1 MTAPMQTA
9 LPYGIRDIKLTPY
22 LDALGTVLGNNSVDL
37 PYAQTLSFSEAEE
50 TTELRGDDKLV
61 TIHGQGAQVDL
72 SLESGGISLA
82 AWKILTGGSL
92 VEEGVAPNRRIRLRK
107 RSSDTRPY
115 FRVEGQSVSDSGG
128 DVHVIIYRCRLNG
141 DLAGDFTDGEFFV
154 SNASGQGLPLLD
166 DTNDL
171 LYDFVQNEQK
181 AAISL
186 TPTPNPLPTPQNVVP
201 GALTATSVALNWD
214 DVANATGYVVERSV
228 SPFSSWTAVGS
239 SAGGEPTT
247 SNTTVTGLDAS
258 TAYKFRVKAV
268 LPGGT
273 SDPSI
278 DTGVV
283 TTPSA

>member
-1 MTAPMQTA
+1 MQTA

-22 LDALGTVLGNNSVDL
+22 IDALGTVLGSTSVDL

-50 TTELRGDDKLV
+50 TTELRGDDKLI
-61 TIHGQGAQVDL
+61 TIHGPGAQVDL

-82 AWKILTGGSL
+82 AWKILTGGTL
-92 VEEGVAPNRRIRLRK
+92 VEEGVAPNRKIRLRK

-115 FRVEGQSVSDSGG
+115 FRVEGQSISDSGG
-128 DVHVIIYRCRLNG
+128 DVRVVIYRCRLNG

-181 AAISL
+181 TAISL
-186 TPTPNPLPTPQNVVP
+186 TPTPNPLPTPQNLTAGTV
-201 GALTATSVALNWD
+201 TATSVVLDWD
-214 DVANATGYVVERSV
+214 DVQNATGYTVEQSV
-228 SPFSSWTAVGS
+228 SPYSTWSAVA
-239 SAGGEPTT
+239 SANGGEPTA
-247 SNTTVTGLDAS
+247 SNTTITGLSAS

-268 LPGGT
+268 FANGT
-273 SDPSI
+273 SDASV
-278 DTGVV
+278 DSGVV
-283 TTPSA
+283 TTLSS

>member
-1 MTAPMQTA
+1 MQTA

-22 LDALGTVLGNNSVDL
+22 IDAIGTVLGSTSVDL

-107 RSSDTRPY
+107 RGSDTRPY
-115 FRVEGQSVSDSGG
+115 FRVEGQSISDSGG

-141 DLAGDFTDGEFFV
+141 DLAGDFADGEFFV
-154 SNASGQGLPLLD
+154 SSASGQGLPLLD

-171 LYDFVQNEQK
+171 LYDFIQNEQK
-181 AAISL
+181 AAIST
-186 TPTPNPLPTPQNVVP
+186 TPTPNPIPTPQNVVV
-201 GALTATSVALNWD
+201 GALTATSAALEWD
-214 DVANATGYVVERSV
+214 DVANATGYLVEQSI
-228 SPFSSWTAVGS
+228 SPYSTWTAVS
-239 SAGGEPTT
+239 SVNGGEPAT
-247 SNTTVTGLDAS
+247 SNTTVTGL
-258 TAYKFRVKAV
+258 TANSSQKFRVKAV
-268 LPGGT
+268 TPAGT
-273 SDPSI
+273 SDASAE
-278 DTGVV
+278 TGVV
-283 TTPSA
+283 TTPAS